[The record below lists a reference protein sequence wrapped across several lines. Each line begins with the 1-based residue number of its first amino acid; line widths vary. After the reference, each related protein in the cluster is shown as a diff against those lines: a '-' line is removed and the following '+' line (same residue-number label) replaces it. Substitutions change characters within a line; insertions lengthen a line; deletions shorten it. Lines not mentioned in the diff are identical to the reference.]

1 MVDKG
6 HICCSLYFL
15 ELIKYLLR
23 TGIIMKKKGFTLVE
37 ILLVVTILGILAA
50 MVLPTFQGNIA
61 TAKESASKSNLMTI
75 RAQIELYKLQ
85 HNGYPPGYVN
95 GLGVPVATVPL
106 QLIET
111 TTVAGI
117 TSPSTVPSD
126 PFFYGPYL
134 KKIPENPFNKL
145 STIAYVAEGTAFSAA
160 VNGTSSGWLYKK
172 ETSEVALNWTG
183 TDSEG
188 EAFYNY

>member
-75 RAQIELYKLQ
+75 
-85 HNGYPPGYVN
+85 
-95 GLGVPVATVPL
+95 
-106 QLIET
+106 
-111 TTVAGI
+111 
-117 TSPSTVPSD
+117 
-126 PFFYGPYL
+126 
-134 KKIPENPFNKL
+134 
-145 STIAYVAEGTAFSAA
+145 
-160 VNGTSSGWLYKK
+160 
-172 ETSEVALNWTG
+172 
-183 TDSEG
+183 
-188 EAFYNY
+188 

>member
-1 MVDKG
+1 
-6 HICCSLYFL
+6 
-15 ELIKYLLR
+15 
-23 TGIIMKKKGFTLVE
+23 
-37 ILLVVTILGILAA
+37 
-50 MVLPTFQGNIA
+50 
-61 TAKESASKSNLMTI
+61 
-75 RAQIELYKLQ
+75 LQ